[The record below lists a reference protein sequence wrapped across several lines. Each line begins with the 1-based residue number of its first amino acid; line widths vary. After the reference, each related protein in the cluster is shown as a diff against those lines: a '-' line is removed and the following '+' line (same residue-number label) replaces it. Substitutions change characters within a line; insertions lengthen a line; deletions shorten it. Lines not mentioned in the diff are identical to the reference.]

1 MITQVFYNIHPI
13 GENVWS
19 TTYSD
24 GCYSMKSRRGMVTRV
39 KPTERQVR
47 RLHKQRELWVGKL

>member
-1 MITQVFYNIHPI
+1 MITQVFYNIHPT

-47 RLHKQRELWVGKL
+47 HLHKQKAMWVVKL